1 MVRLGA
7 SILYT
12 QENLYSVETL
22 FSGFG
27 LLYETK
33 NFLLYM
39 AKKKWSKTLSACPSG
54 GSTCKDH

>member
-22 FSGFG
+22 FSGLG
-27 LLYETK
+27 
-33 NFLLYM
+33 LLYM